1 METTILNLW
10 FWNYFTSHLRRL
22 KCKVGLTA
30 SHAMGS
36 DDRCELALESS
47 RYRYS
52 AAKFS
57 KNIEL
62 QDFIEVNGRCL
73 NFESL

>member
-1 METTILNLW
+1 
-10 FWNYFTSHLRRL
+10 
-22 KCKVGLTA
+22 
-30 SHAMGS
+30 MGS

-62 QDFIEVNGRCL
+62 QDFIEVNGKMQL
-73 NFESL
+73 SLVNSPEPLTMLENLDSD

>member
-1 METTILNLW
+1 ML
-10 FWNYFTSHLRRL
+10 
-22 KCKVGLTA
+22 

-62 QDFIEVNGRCL
+62 QDFIEVNGKCNFKLVNSPEPLTMLDNL
-73 NFESL
+73 NP